1 MNNNALEEAIGWTI
15 RLRDAAPEDWRAFTA
30 WLEASPDHLAAYD
43 EVQRTDAALD
53 TLPFPPARPVI
64 VDRPPAHAPVR
75 SRRGWLVGG
84 GFATV
89 VGGVLTTLLVQTPA
103 TYALETRPGEMRTV
117 ALADGSRIAMNGGT
131 RLILDR
137 KNERFAQLE
146 RGEALF
152 TVVHDDD
159 RPFEVRAGD
168 DVLQDIGTVFAV
180 LHEAG
185 ATEVAVSDGAVLY
198 NPDGEAVRIDPG
210 RKLSDDGGDRVL
222 LTQVDASTVGS
233 WRDKRLSYTGA
244 PISRVA
250 ADLHR
255 NLGVPVGVDP
265 SLQARR
271 FTGMVQLDGGT
282 ETVFERLSALMGVR
296 AVRSGAGWMLT
307 AGDRR

>member
-1 MNNNALEEAIGWTI
+1 MNNNTLEEAIGWTI
-15 RLRDAAPEDWRAFTA
+15 RLRDAAPEDWPAFTT

-43 EVQRTDAALD
+43 EVQRTDAELD
-53 TLPFPPARPVI
+53 HLPAPPARTVI
-64 VDRPPAHAPVR
+64 ADQPPARALVR

-84 GFATV
+84 GVATV
-89 VGGVLTTLLVQTPA
+89 AAGVLTSVLLQTSA
-103 TYALETRPGEMRTV
+103 SYALETQPGETRTV
-117 ALADGSRIAMNGGT
+117 ALTDGTLIALNGGT

-152 TVVHDDD
+152 TVVHDSN

-185 ATEVAVSDGAVLY
+185 ATEVAVSEGAVLY
-198 NPDGEAVRIDPG
+198 NPKGEKVRIDPG
-210 RKLSDDGGDRVL
+210 RKLSDDGGNRVL
-222 LTQVDASTVGS
+222 LSEVDASTVGS
-233 WRDKRLSYTGA
+233 WRTKRLSYTGA
-244 PISRVA
+244 TIARVA

-255 NLGVPVGVDP
+255 NLGVPVKVDP
-265 SLQARR
+265 ALEARR
-271 FTGMVQLDGGT
+271 FTGVVQLDGDT
-282 ETVFERLSALMGVR
+282 EKVFGRLSALLGVR
-296 AVRSGAGWMLT
+296 AVPVGAGWMLT